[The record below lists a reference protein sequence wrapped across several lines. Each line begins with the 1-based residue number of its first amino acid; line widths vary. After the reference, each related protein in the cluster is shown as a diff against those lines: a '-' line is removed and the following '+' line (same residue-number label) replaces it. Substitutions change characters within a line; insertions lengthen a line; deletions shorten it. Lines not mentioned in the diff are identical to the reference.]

1 VHLCS
6 FSCFLI
12 FGWCFFFSLPSPPPL
27 PLSLSSS
34 LCCFCFFFISSI
46 VIPTLFF
53 FFFLAAS
60 THLFLPL
67 SLSSTVAEVVVDTP
81 LSFWRLLLRFVWIE
95 RFFFVF
101 CFYSLFVF
109 LCAFRPA
116 AAAVQHRAFAGIHI
130 RHHRIVRRS

>member
-1 VHLCS
+1 
-6 FSCFLI
+6 
-12 FGWCFFFSLPSPPPL
+12 
-27 PLSLSSS
+27 
-34 LCCFCFFFISSI
+34 

-95 RFFFVF
+95 RFFSSSAFTL
-101 CFYSLFVF
+101 CLFSCVLSGPLLQPSSIALLQEF
-109 LCAFRPA
+109 IADTTE
-116 AAAVQHRAFAGIHI
+116 
-130 RHHRIVRRS
+130 